1 MTMLGAKI
9 AAARAVG
16 ELARRAGR
24 GGGTSLPG
32 KVLMALEPGA
42 ISELSA
48 RLPRGSVVISATNG
62 KTTTA
67 AMVASVLRQAGIP
80 VVHNRA
86 GANMAGGVA
95 STLLAAA
102 RGGGRIDGELG
113 LFEIDEFW
121 LDRVTPEL
129 RPRGIL
135 LGNLFRDQL
144 DRYGELET
152 IADRWAAVA
161 STASAVRD
169 RRAHPARAQRR
180 RSPDRRPRARRAE
193 RHVFRRRGPVG
204 GHARDAARVGLEA
217 LPPLRRSVRV

>member
-1 MTMLGAKI
+1 MTLLGAKI

-48 RLPRGSVVISATNG
+48 RLPRGSVVVSATNG

-67 AMVASVLRQAGIP
+67 AMVASVLEHAGIP
-80 VVHNRA
+80 IVHNRA

-95 STLLAAA
+95 STLLGAA
-102 RGGGRIDGELG
+102 RAGGRIDGELG

-121 LDRVTPEL
+121 LDRITPEL
-129 RPRGIL
+129 EPRGIL

-144 DRYGELET
+144 DRYGELDT
-152 IADRWAAVA
+152 IADRWATVA
-161 STASAVRD
+161 AEAKPSRTIASPVGSPVRLLSSS
-169 RRAHPARAQRR
+169 AAA
-180 RSPDRRPRARRAE
+180 SCSCVRRPRWTRIAPSGG
-193 RHVFRRRGPVG
+193 GPG
-204 GHARDAARVGLEA
+204 CCST
-217 LPPLRRSVRV
+217 P

>member
-1 MTMLGAKI
+1 MLRGREVHISATEPFTLYADGEAIAELPVTDSRAPGRRPDDRAGMTLLGAKI

-42 ISELSA
+42 IAELSA

-67 AMVASVLRQAGIP
+67 AMVASVLGRAGVP

-102 RGGGRIDGELG
+102 RAGGRIDGELG

-129 RPRGIL
+129 EPRGIL

-144 DRYGELET
+144 DRYGELDT

-161 STASAVRD
+161 SRQP
-169 RRAHPARAQRR
+169 RG
-180 RSPDRRPRARRAE
+180 RPRGSSSTPTTR
-193 RHVFRRRGPVG
+193 
-204 GHARDAARVGLEA
+204 
-217 LPPLRRSVRV
+217 